1 MDSLD
6 GLFGDIGPIFGGEK
20 EPEEKP
26 EPIPEEKPKKKKK
39 AKEEKPEQR
48 PIQITHRMGH
58 RNIARKLASE
68 AALEAALPK
77 WQFEEGDSFHCFSFG
92 DVDSL
97 TFFKMILRQQ
107 NIKYCA
113 LSTWCMAGEDV
124 NDLRRW
130 HRTGLI
136 GRVDFYLGEI
146 FKGSYPEVYD
156 EVQDFI
162 KEEGGRLCIF
172 RNHSKVMAIKGE
184 RFDCLI
190 ESSANINTNPRS
202 ENTVITIDSGL
213 VDEYIKLFGEI
224 IPFNRTDYGAEPYR
238 VEE

>member
-6 GLFGDIGPIFGGEK
+6 GLFGDIGPIFGEEK

-113 LSTWCMAGEDV
+113 LSTWCMASEDV

-162 KEEGGRLCIF
+162 KEESGRLCIF

-184 RFDCLI
+184 RFDFLI